1 MPLMKVIVSFVGA
14 FGCPDMSFSEDTSTS
29 DHKACSY
36 DYLEVQTADFA
47 AIAIWNLYLTA
58 QTAQN

>member
-1 MPLMKVIVSFVGA
+1 MPLMKAIVSLISA
-14 FGCPDMSFSEDTSTS
+14 FDRPDMSFSEDTSTS

-47 AIAIWNLYLTA
+47 AIAI
-58 QTAQN
+58 